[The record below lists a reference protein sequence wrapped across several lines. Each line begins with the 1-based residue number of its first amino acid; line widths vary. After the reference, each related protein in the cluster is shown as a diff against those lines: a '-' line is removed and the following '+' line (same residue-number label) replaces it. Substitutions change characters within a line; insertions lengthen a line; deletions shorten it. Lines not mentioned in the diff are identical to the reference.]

1 MPQTRAGG
9 ALRNNPDP
17 AWHAGGMITLAQ
29 AVEAFTVWNRDVRRL
44 SANTIRAYGSALGDF
59 TAQCRAQVRDDVAV
73 LCLDDLRDWLWQGQ
87 QRGLARSTLA
97 HRSAV
102 ARSFGRWLYEQQLI
116 ETDPAARLQA
126 ARSGRTLPVVHS
138 RATMR
143 RLLDDA
149 GAAAQ
154 TGEPTLVRDWA
165 ILELLYASAVRVSE
179 LTGLS
184 VDDLDLDRRTVRVIG
199 KGDRE
204 RVAPF
209 GEDAGRALQQYL
221 VQARGQLMTRS
232 DHALPQHRGH
242 ALFIGD
248 TGTAMGAR
256 SVRRVVTDALAAQPG
271 AREAG
276 PHSFRHTAATHMLD
290 GGADLRTVQEML
302 GHASIGTTQIYTH
315 VSSAQLA
322 SAYLQAHP
330 RA

>member
-1 MPQTRAGG
+1 MT
-9 ALRNNPDP
+9 
-17 AWHAGGMITLAQ
+17 TLAQ
-29 AVEAFTVWNRDVRRL
+29 AVAGFTVWNRDVRRL
-44 SANTIRAYGSALGDF
+44 SANTIRAYAGALDDLAAR
-59 TAQCRAQVRDDVAV
+59 TRARVRDDVAE
-73 LCLDDLRDWLWQGQ
+73 LSLDDLRDWLWQGQ

-102 ARSFGRWLYEQQLI
+102 ARSFGRWLYEQQLV

-143 RLLDDA
+143 RLLD
-149 GAAAQ
+149 AAAA
-154 TGEPTLVRDWA
+154 TADGDDDPTHIRDWA
-165 ILELLYASAVRVSE
+165 ILELLYASALRVSE
-179 LTGLS
+179 LTGLR

-204 RVAPF
+204 RIAPF
-209 GEDAGRALQQYL
+209 GEDAGRALRRYL
-221 VQARGQLMTRS
+221 ERARGSLIARAGRARPS
-232 DHALPQHRGH
+232 DHGH
-242 ALFIGD
+242 SLFIGD
-248 TGTAMGAR
+248 RGAAMGAR
-256 SVRRVVTDALAAQPG
+256 SVWRVVTAALAAQPG

-322 SAYLQAHP
+322 AAYLQAHP